1 MGWREMTNIY
11 GKEKL
16 FPSQKFGLKNS
27 FILCRKKVNMLIL
40 HEIWKFN
47 ERKID
52 PNKLKSNWLLTEDK
66 NKETVFH
73 LVTKYVWCRKF
84 EFAWKDSNRRCLKM
98 PDL

>member
-1 MGWREMTNIY
+1 MTNIY

-52 PNKLKSNWLLTEDK
+52 PNKLKNISLLTKDK

-73 LVTKYVWCRKF
+73 LVANIFGAESLNSRENNLTL
-84 EFAWKDSNRRCLKM
+84 D
-98 PDL
+98 D

>member
-52 PNKLKSNWLLTEDK
+52 PNKLKNISLLTKDK

-73 LVTKYVWCRKF
+73 LVANIFGAESLNSRENNLTL
-84 EFAWKDSNRRCLKM
+84 D
-98 PDL
+98 D